1 MTAMAV
7 NRESVP
13 WWVVLLQGIAAIIIG
28 FFLVSRPAA
37 GAIFLVQVLGW
48 YWLIT
53 GIISL
58 VMIFV
63 DSTGWGW
70 KLVIGILGIIAGLYI
85 IRNPLQGTLVAM
97 STFVILVAI
106 QGIIIGVINLI
117 ILWLLNALNISI
129 AGGLLGAVIN
139 LVIAAAVLMLGSNI
153 VSGVRTK
160 GFVGALVAAL
170 AIAVVGW
177 LIVLA
182 LGAVVPA

>member
-117 ILWLLNALNISI
+117 QSFQGEGWGAAILGVISI
-129 AGGLLGAVIN
+129 IFGIILLGQPLLSAALLPWVLGIFGIVGGIFAV
-139 LVIAAAVLMLGSNI
+139 
-153 VSGVRTK
+153 
-160 GFVGALVAAL
+160 VAAFRL
-170 AIAVVGW
+170 R
-177 LIVLA
+177 
-182 LGAVVPA
+182 